1 MLMDDLTSYLVLA
14 GIATPI
20 QKGSMAE
27 SPDTVVAFR
36 ETGGF
41 PGQHVMNVAA
51 GNAVIEEP
59 TVQVLVRAKAYDA
72 AETLI
77 RSVSAVLDGLR
88 NQTINGVR
96 YHWVRAMQPPSLLER
111 DQNQRFVLVF
121 NVHIKRQTV
130 P

>member
-1 MLMDDLTSYLVLA
+1 MDDLEDYLQA
-14 GIATPI
+14 NGITAAI
-20 QKGSMAE
+20 QKGSLPE
-27 SPDTVVAFR
+27 SPDTALAFR

-41 PGQHVMNVAA
+41 PGQYVMKVAA

-59 TVQVLVRAKAYDA
+59 TVQVLARAKAYDV
-72 AETLI
+72 AEVLI
-77 RSVSAVLDGLR
+77 RSVSALLDGLR
-88 NQTINGVR
+88 NQTINGVQ